1 MLNNYKLISYQQII
15 YNDIHQ
21 NIVNNIR
28 FETYINYLQELLKKD
43 NKIDN
48 FYIDLSYWLNNNYLI
63 TILNKLKYKV
73 SDKKKLEIDGIINNL
88 NKLNN
93 GDELI

>member
-1 MLNNYKLISYQQII
+1 
-15 YNDIHQ
+15 
-21 NIVNNIR
+21 
-28 FETYINYLQELLKKD
+28 LKKD
-43 NKIDN
+43 NTIDS
-48 FYIDLSYWLNNNYLI
+48 FYIDLSYWLNNDYLI

-73 SDKKKLEIDGIINNL
+73 SDKKKLEIDEIINSL

>member
-1 MLNNYKLISYQQII
+1 M
-15 YNDIHQ
+15 
-21 NIVNNIR
+21 
-28 FETYINYLQELLKKD
+28 QELLKAD

-48 FYIDLSYWLNNNYLI
+48 FYIDLSYRLNNNYLT

-73 SDKKKLEIDGIINNL
+73 SDQKKLEIDEIINNL